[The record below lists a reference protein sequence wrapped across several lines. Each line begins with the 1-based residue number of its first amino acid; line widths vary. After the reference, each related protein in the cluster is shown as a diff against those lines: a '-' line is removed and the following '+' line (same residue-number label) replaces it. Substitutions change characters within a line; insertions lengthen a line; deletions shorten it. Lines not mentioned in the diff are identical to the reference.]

1 MTIFFCFWAVI
12 EPHRPALI
20 SSLLRQLNNFQ
31 MYSHFKD
38 CLYYFVAMLNYSVFK
53 RKNLEASC
61 LGYVILV
68 CKGWKW
74 NHYIWAINPANIRI
88 LAESQR
94 TALNMQWE
102 GSWNTTT
109 FRPHAKSKWFKHPK
123 YMRLKHLLDRGV
135 PKMGTLDM
143 QTLWATNIGLKDHCE
158 TSTCLKIDLGEKRRG
173 PVAIDNVFMK

>member
-1 MTIFFCFWAVI
+1 MKFPKQLYIFLFLSCYWTSQTSINFLSIVT
-12 EPHRPALI
+12 ALQF
-20 SSLLRQLNNFQ
+20 SNAFPFQRLSLLFSSNVKL
-31 MYSHFKD
+31 
-38 CLYYFVAMLNYSVFK
+38 CLYSVFK

-74 NHYIWAINPANIRI
+74 NHYIWAINPANIRA

-94 TALNMQWE
+94 TTLNMQWE

-123 YMRLKHLLDRGV
+123 YMGLKHLLDQ
-135 PKMGTLDM
+135 KEC
-143 QTLWATNIGLKDHCE
+143 QTWAPWTRTRCE
-158 TSTCLKIDLGEKRRG
+158 LQIL
-173 PVAIDNVFMK
+173 V